1 MIKRI
6 LILCMALLLVTGCE
20 SIFGKES
27 GSRGALPGKRED
39 VLSTDRALKPD
50 LDLDNVVIELPQ
62 PKEIAEWPFAGGS
75 LSRAHGNATLAAEPD
90 DVWSVSIGDGS
101 TDDNPL
107 VAQPVVANGKI
118 FTVDSEAKVS
128 AFSTEDGKSLWQK
141 ELPDPM
147 PEGSPKIGG
156 SGIGYINGTVLVTT
170 SYGHVIALNAENG
183 EVLWQKQLPSPI
195 RSAPVAEEDRVYV
208 TTTTNVLYNLSL
220 ADGSIGWSHPGTEE
234 AAALMGQAPPMPQ
247 GEIVITPFSSG
258 QVVAV
263 RKLNGGGLWEESL
276 ASLTSTEGTLPAMS
290 DIQGPTVLDNNGR
303 IFVASHSGRLVKMDV
318 RSGQRIWETDAGSSE
333 MPWLAGDVLFVL
345 TIENQLAA
353 VSAEDG
359 RVYWVEDLP
368 RYEDNENRTDPI
380 LWTGPVLAG
389 SKLWIANSL
398 GKLYS
403 FDPNTGKELNNRSVS
418 SKVYVP
424 LLAVGN
430 TLYVLSDNGRLTAF
444 R

>member
-1 MIKRI
+1 
-6 LILCMALLLVTGCE
+6 
-20 SIFGKES
+20 
-27 GSRGALPGKRED
+27 
-39 VLSTDRALKPD
+39 
-50 LDLDNVVIELPQ
+50 
-62 PKEIAEWPFAGGS
+62 
-75 LSRAHGNATLAAEPD
+75 
-90 DVWSVSIGDGS
+90 
-101 TDDNPL
+101 
-107 VAQPVVANGKI
+107 
-118 FTVDSEAKVS
+118 
-128 AFSTEDGKSLWQK
+128 
-141 ELPDPM
+141 
-147 PEGSPKIGG
+147 
-156 SGIGYINGTVLVTT
+156 
-170 SYGHVIALNAENG
+170 
-183 EVLWQKQLPSPI
+183 
-195 RSAPVAEEDRVYV
+195 
-208 TTTTNVLYNLSL
+208 
-220 ADGSIGWSHPGTEE
+220 
-234 AAALMGQAPPMPQ
+234 
-247 GEIVITPFSSG
+247 
-258 QVVAV
+258 
-263 RKLNGGGLWEESL
+263 
-276 ASLTSTEGTLPAMS
+276 
-290 DIQGPTVLDNNGR
+290 
-303 IFVASHSGRLVKMDV
+303 VKMDV

-424 LLAVGN
+424 LLVAGN

>member
-1 MIKRI
+1 MIKRV

-27 GSRGALPGKRED
+27 GTRGALPGKREN
-39 VLSTDRALKPD
+39 VFSSDRALKPD
-50 LDLDNVVIELPQ
+50 TDLDNVVMELPQ

-75 LSRAHGNATLAAEPD
+75 LSRAHGNATLAADPD
-90 DVWSVSIGDGS
+90 DVWSASIGTGS

-118 FTVDSEAKVS
+118 FTVDSEARVS
-128 AFSTEDGKSLWQK
+128 AFSTEDGKNLWRK

-147 PEGSPKIGG
+147 PEGGKVGG
-156 SGIGYINGTVLVTT
+156 SGIGYISGKVLVTT

-183 EVLWQKQLPSPI
+183 EVLWQKQLPATI

-220 ADGSIGWSHPGTEE
+220 ADGSIGWSHQGVEE
-234 AAALMGQAPPMPQ
+234 TAALMGMAPPMPQ
-247 GEIVITPFSSG
+247 GELIIVPFSSG
-258 QVVAV
+258 EVAAV

-303 IFVASHSGRLVKMDV
+303 IFVASHSGRLVKLDV
-318 RSGQRIWETDAGSSE
+318 RSGQRIWESDAGSSE

-353 VSAEDG
+353 ISAEDG

-368 RYEDNENRTDPI
+368 RYEDPEDRTDPI

-389 SKLWIANSL
+389 GKLWVANSQ
-398 GKLYS
+398 GKLFT
-403 FDPNTGKELNNRSVS
+403 FDPNTGKELNNRSAGA
-418 SKVYVP
+418 KVYVP
-424 LLAVGN
+424 LLAAGN
-430 TLYVLSDNGRLTAF
+430 TLYVLSDDGRLTAY